1 MRADLSCRARAS
13 ACIEPT
19 LGIQQEREGGK
30 QLFKM
35 GTKQH
40 FK

>member
-1 MRADLSCRARAS
+1 MRADLSCRAQAS
-13 ACIEPT
+13 VCIEPT
-19 LGIQQEREGGK
+19 LGIQREREGGK